1 MSGGHSTYTIAGGDS
16 ADLQIFN
23 FTRNWEPLFHSILK
37 SKIKLRILI
46 DALDECD
53 DPRELLIV
61 LRHAYEVIPG
71 GLELL
76 VSSRHEVHVDDKFPN
91 AVTID
96 VRSDSSESDMDTYI
110 TTEIYNRDNDDRIL
124 EGNYPDLEGKL
135 VRILNNRA
143 GGM

>member
-53 DPRELLIV
+53 DPRELLID

-110 TTEIYNRDNDDRIL
+110 TTEIYNRDND
-124 EGNYPDLEGKL
+124 G
-135 VRILNNRA
+135 
-143 GGM
+143 

>member
-96 VRSDSSESDMDTYI
+96 VRSDSSESAMDTYI